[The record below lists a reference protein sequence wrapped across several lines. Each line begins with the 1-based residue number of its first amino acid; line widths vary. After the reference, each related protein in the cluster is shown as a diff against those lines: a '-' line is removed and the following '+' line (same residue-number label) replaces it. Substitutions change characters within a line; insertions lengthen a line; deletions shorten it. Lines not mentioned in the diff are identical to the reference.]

1 MAKKKAPKSPELI
14 RIDDFRYIYFMY
26 PFGDTK
32 SPEMFIVRIHHTH
45 VGKQSIFKNGRL
57 PKPGD
62 RAHFSGSG
70 IYSLCVDVNQT
81 RTTAHVT
88 TSSVEAGVQLPTPA
102 KRQTPGEIFGA
113 NRNFIKG
120 QLKTHFGPVKQ
131 LLPNDWSFVNIYI
144 NSPGSSDWSVL
155 DRWYRP
161 EDW

>member
-1 MAKKKAPKSPELI
+1 MAEKKAPKSPELI
-14 RIDDFRYIYFMY
+14 RIDDFRYIHFMY

-32 SPEMFIVRIHHTH
+32 RPELFIVRIHHMR

-57 PKPGD
+57 PELGD
-62 RAHFSGSG
+62 RVLFSGS
-70 IYSLCVDVNQT
+70 IISSLCVNVNKT
-81 RTTAHVT
+81 RKTTHVT
-88 TSSVEAGVQLPTPA
+88 TSSVEAGVQLPTSA
-102 KRQTPGEIFGA
+102 KRQTPAEIFGA